1 MLQETAILLD
11 NDSAVLLNHSKKA
24 AMTCRKKK
32 DYQLIKGILNC
43 AYMIYIIHFKN
54 KNYHSIM
61 PCFQSKKV
69 VVNLEVKFVS
79 IDSFIIYN
87 TLIK

>member
-1 MLQETAILLD
+1 MLQDTAIFLD

-43 AYMIYIIHFKN
+43 AYIIYIIHFKN
-54 KNYHSIM
+54 KK
-61 PCFQSKKV
+61 PTKV
-69 VVNLEVKFVS
+69 LCHVFRVKR
-79 IDSFIIYN
+79 
-87 TLIK
+87 L